1 MPERSIR
8 ISSAEG
14 KWVLRAGGA
23 VLGET
28 SCALELSEGDLK
40 PVIYFPR
47 RDVAMAF
54 LEPSGQETTC
64 PHKGRARYYSIHTK
78 STVLENAAWSYE
90 EPTSEIAPLR
100 DHLAFDLLQVTVER
114 L

>member
-1 MPERSIR
+1 MPERTIR
-8 ISSAEG
+8 ISEAGG
-14 KWVLRAGGA
+14 KWVVRAGGA

-28 SCALELSEGDLK
+28 ARALELSEGDLK
-40 PVIYFPR
+40 PVILFPR
-47 RDVAMAF
+47 EDVAMAF

-64 PHKGRARYYSIHTK
+64 PRKGRARYYSIHTK

-90 EPTSEIAPLR
+90 APSPAAAPLR
-100 DHLAFDLLQVTVER
+100 DHLAFDPLQVTIER